1 MDAGRGGGHD
11 EAVTPDDRAFVEA
24 PRRATAA
31 DAATVAR
38 LLLDFNS
45 EFETPSP
52 GIDNLTSRV
61 AELLAG
67 EDVVVLLV
75 GEPADGLA
83 VLSFRSNVWYPGPVA
98 ILDELYVRPG
108 QRGRRLGSA
117 LLAASCELV
126 RGRGGPLLEIN
137 VDGEDTDARRF
148 YEKRGFTN
156 TEPNGTE
163 PMLYYYR
170 EL

>member
-1 MDAGRGGGHD
+1 MTGPSSD
-11 EAVTPDDRAFVEA
+11 

-38 LLLDFNS
+38 LLHDFNT
-45 EFETPSP
+45 EFDTPSP

-98 ILDELYVRPG
+98 ILDELLRPPG
-108 QRGRRLGSA
+108 PAGPSLGSA